1 MKLPAS
7 TLEKVSTLRSSV
19 VALLTLDLRQMGLV
33 DGKLKLSHW
42 KASAKADGLKS
53 EMWLVAY
60 EATKKGW
67 WRGKCSNT
75 FITGHPFFADIPRL
89 IEEPGENSCVF
100 RLGGFWWRA

>member
-1 MKLPAS
+1 M
-7 TLEKVSTLRSSV
+7 
-19 VALLTLDLRQMGLV
+19 

-67 WRGKCSNT
+67 WRGNCSNT
-75 FITGHPFFADIPRL
+75 FITGHPFFADILAKDVEFYDTKRKARKRVKPTFL
-89 IEEPGENSCVF
+89 KTMLHAGSG
-100 RLGGFWWRA
+100 LGSVGYPE